1 MLEGDGGVEGCV
13 GGKAE
18 AGVRSTGANFGDRD
32 VEQRYVCDTE
42 DIYIYYI
49 HPGTGKGAGP
59 L

>member
-18 AGVRSTGANFGDRD
+18 AGVRSTGASLGDWD

-42 DIYIYYI
+42 DIYIYM
-49 HPGTGKGAGP
+49 